1 MDFSFYRCG
10 FSCVLRPGFP
20 LRVKIEGLLFCRYG
34 GIGRRAGFR
43 FQWYHRVGSSPTICT
58 TSLRTAYRSQRLF
71 YAPHQKS
78 LLIHSVAAP
87 LQTESAPLGFG
98 LGSFDGSLFPSA
110 STPFVSL
117 TSDRIPN
124 KKEMPRRPSWHCFY
138 SRSPN
143 SAPYRYIRAHSS
155 FVIVRREL
163 MMISTSASSL
173 FSPSLRRSRS

>member
-58 TSLRTAYRSQRLF
+58 TSLRTSYRSQRLF
-71 YAPHQKS
+71 YALHQKS

-98 LGSFDGSLFPSA
+98 LGSLTVLFSFYIYCLRSPDCGLHIVR
-110 STPFVSL
+110 T
-117 TSDRIPN
+117 DRIPN
-124 KKEMPRRPSWHCFY
+124 KKECRDARRGIVFIPVL
-138 SRSPN
+138 RTARRIAT
-143 SAPYRYIRAHSS
+143 SARTAHS
-155 FVIVRREL
+155 
-163 MMISTSASSL
+163 
-173 FSPSLRRSRS
+173 